1 MVYASLPSIRGR
13 VSYRARAD
21 GTEWGFEEWRITRDA
36 DGTRTMTAHCEMTFP
51 GSGSGA
57 GAGETVIRDSVI
69 SVLSDFHPRD
79 AYVRIMRNGHL
90 TGTGWFLFTDDE
102 ATCESWN
109 ADNGRIS
116 QRMAIT
122 RPIRG
127 FGIHAVQ
134 GDGWLGATFP
144 YDEGPGHTQFF
155 GRNLLHSLHHFGAT
169 GPYIVTSGSGLQYV
183 GPETVT
189 VPAGTFDC
197 HRIRFV
203 GLTNQHP
210 DYDMWLSADGEFLYV
225 KGVVQG
231 YMDSDFVLESLTRE
245 HGA

>member
-1 MVYASLPSIRGR
+1 MTLHQSLPSLRGR
-13 VSYRARAD
+13 VAYRNRSD
-21 GTEWGFEEWRITRDA
+21 GAEWGYEEWRITRDA
-36 DGTRTMTAHCEMTFP
+36 DGTRTMSAHCEMTF
-51 GSGSGA
+51 G
-57 GAGETVIRDSVI
+57 GETVVRDSVI
-69 SVLSDFHPRD
+69 SALADFHPRD
-79 AYVRIMRNGHL
+79 AYVRIMRDGHL

-109 ADNGRIS
+109 AENGRIS
-116 QRMAIT
+116 QRMPIT

-144 YDEGPGHTQFF
+144 YDKGPGHTQFF

-169 GPYIVTSGSGLQYV
+169 GPYIVTSGSGLSYV
-183 GPETVT
+183 GPETIT

-210 DYDMWLSADGEFLYV
+210 DYDMWLSADGEFIYV
-225 KGVVQG
+225 QGVVQG
-231 YMDSDFVLESLTRE
+231 YMDAVFQLETLTRE

>member
-1 MVYASLPSIRGR
+1 MSQAYLPRLTGR
-13 VSYRARAD
+13 VSYRNRSD
-21 GTEWGFEEWRITRDA
+21 GAKWGFEEWRITRDA
-36 DGTRTMTAHCEMTFP
+36 DGTRVMSAHCEMTF
-51 GSGSGA
+51 
-57 GAGETVIRDSVI
+57 GEENVVRDSVI

-79 AYVRIMRNGHL
+79 AYVRIIRDGHL
-90 TGTGWFLFTDDE
+90 TGTGWFLFSDDE
-102 ATCESWN
+102 AQCEGWSV
-109 ADNGRIS
+109 DNGRIS
-116 QRMAIT
+116 QRMAIK

-144 YDEGPGHTQFF
+144 YDKGPGHTQFF

-169 GPYIVTSGSGLQYV
+169 GPFITTSGSGLNYV
-183 GPETVT
+183 GRETIE
-189 VPAGTFDC
+189 VPAGIFDC
-197 HRIRFV
+197 HRVRFI

-231 YMDSDFVLESLTRE
+231 YMDSDFLLETLTRE

>member
-1 MVYASLPSIRGR
+1 MPHVSLPSLRGR
-13 VSYRARAD
+13 VSYRARSD
-21 GTEWGFEEWRITRDA
+21 GGEWGYEEWRITRDA
-36 DGTRTMTAHCEMTFP
+36 DGTRTMSAHCEMSF
-51 GSGSGA
+51 G
-57 GAGETVIRDSVI
+57 GETVVRDSVI

-79 AYVRIMRNGHL
+79 AYVRIMRDGHL
-90 TGTGWFLFTDDE
+90 TGTGWFLFSDDE
-102 ATCESWN
+102 AQCEGWN
-109 ADNGRIS
+109 SENGRIS
-116 QRMAIT
+116 QRMPIS

-144 YDEGPGHTQFF
+144 YHKGPGHTQFF

-183 GPETVT
+183 GPETIT

-210 DYDMWLSADGEFLYV
+210 DYDMWLSADGDFLYV

-231 YMDSDFVLESLTRE
+231 YMDSDFVLESLVRE

>member
-1 MVYASLPSIRGR
+1 MTHASLARLTGR
-13 VSYRARAD
+13 VSYKSRAE
-21 GTEWGFEEWRITRDA
+21 GIEWGYEEWRITRGA
-36 DGTRTMTAHCEMTFP
+36 DGRRVMSAHCEMTF
-51 GSGSGA
+51 G
-57 GAGETVIRDSVI
+57 GETTVRDSVI
-69 SVLSDFHPRD
+69 SVEPDFHPRD
-79 AYVRIMRNGHL
+79 AYVRIMRDGHL
-90 TGTGWFLFTDDE
+90 TGTGWFLFSDDE

-109 ADNGRIS
+109 AENGRIS
-116 QRMAIT
+116 QRMAIS

-144 YDEGPGHTQFF
+144 YDKGAGHTQFF

-169 GPYIVTSGSGLQYV
+169 GPYIVTSGSGLTYV
-183 GPETVT
+183 GRETIE

-197 HRIRFV
+197 HRVRFV
-203 GLTNQHP
+203 GLTNAHP
-210 DYDMWLSADGEFLYV
+210 DYDMWLSADGDFLYV

-231 YMDSDFVLESLTRE
+231 YMDSEFLLESLTRE